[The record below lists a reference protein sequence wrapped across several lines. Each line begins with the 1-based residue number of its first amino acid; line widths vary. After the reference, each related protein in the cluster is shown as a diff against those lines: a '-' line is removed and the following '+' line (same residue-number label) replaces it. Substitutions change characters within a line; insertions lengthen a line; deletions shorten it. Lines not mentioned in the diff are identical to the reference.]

1 MNDFSRTWHGREEE
15 LSQDAAAS
23 QRVVDARLTD
33 DLQQAPVYAGESVG
47 LVTEE
52 RSATGVVRALTAEA
66 ESFLKGAAKLLR

>member
-1 MNDFSRTWHGREEE
+1 MSRR
-15 LSQDAAAS
+15 
-23 QRVVDARLTD
+23 TD

-52 RSATGVVRALTAEA
+52 RSATEVVRALTAEA